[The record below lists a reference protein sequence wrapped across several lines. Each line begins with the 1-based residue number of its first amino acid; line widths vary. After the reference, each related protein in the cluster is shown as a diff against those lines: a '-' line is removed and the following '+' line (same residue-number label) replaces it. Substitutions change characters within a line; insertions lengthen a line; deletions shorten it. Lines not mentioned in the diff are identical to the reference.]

1 MAFVAYNPGVSGSGT
16 GVPSGTEAYN
26 ANISLPSYRMT
37 FIDIKGITSGDLQVL
52 YSPAVNTSGI
62 SKPFSGW
69 LTYTGGG
76 GGGARPTTG
85 MIYPRRE
92 C

>member
-1 MAFVAYNPGVSGSGT
+1 MAFITYNPGVSGSGT
-16 GVPSGTEAYN
+16 Q
-26 ANISLPSYRMT
+26 ISSSKPAHNTDTPLPSYRFT
-37 FIDIKGITSGDLQVL
+37 NIDDAEIASGSLQVL
-52 YSPAVNTSGI
+52 YSPALDTSGI
-62 SKPFSGW
+62 NKPFSGW

-85 MIYPRRE
+85 MIYPRGE

>member
-1 MAFVAYNPGVSGSGT
+1 MAFITYNPGISGSGT
-16 GVPSGTEAYN
+16 Q
-26 ANISLPSYRMT
+26 ISSSKPAHDADTPIPSYR
-37 FIDIKGITSGDLQVL
+37 FISIDGTEIASGSLQVL

-76 GGGARPTTG
+76 GGARPTTG

>member
-1 MAFVAYNPGVSGSGT
+1 MAFVTYNPGVSGSGT
-16 GVPSGTEAYN
+16 EVPSGTEAYN
-26 ANISLPSYRMT
+26 ANISLPSYRMA
-37 FIDIKGITSGDLQVL
+37 FIHPEEIVPGSLQVL
-52 YSPAVNTSGI
+52 YSPAVDTSGI

-69 LTYTGGG
+69 LTYAGG